1 MFAGTWHS
9 GASSPEL
16 HRLMSAVPKR
26 LWGKRRMAERP
37 SPCGK
42 RQKSAQTPS
51 RKDRGGRVSG
61 AGWVV
66 NYGKKSEIYR
76 DVEQQ
81 VHKHAL

>member
-1 MFAGTWHS
+1 
-9 GASSPEL
+9 
-16 HRLMSAVPKR
+16 
-26 LWGKRRMAERP
+26 MAERP

-66 NYGKKSEIYR
+66 NYGKKSDFYR